1 MSRGRG
7 GASIVASP
15 VLVGAVTT
23 LIVIVSVFLAYN
35 ANKGLPFVPT
45 YDVSTQVPG
54 GANLVEGNEVRVGGF
69 RVGIVNKIRTTFQ
82 KTPPDGKLR
91 AIAVLDLKLDKR
103 VEPIAVD
110 SEILVR
116 PRSALGL
123 KYVEIIPG
131 KSQEMF
137 KPGATIPLANA
148 GNPVEFDDL
157 LNTFDESTRQ
167 YQQEALTGFGDA
179 FTGRGADLNE
189 AIASFSPFFDALTP
203 VMDSLNDPQT
213 GLKNFFKEI
222 GETSEQV
229 RPVAGLQGQ
238 VFGLM
243 ADTFDAITRDED
255 AFRATIERNPETL
268 DAAISSFPVQR
279 SFIGQFADLSR
290 RLRPTG
296 RILPRALPRLN
307 SALRVGTTV
316 LPQTVRLND
325 EIGDTFDA
333 LKDLVDEPTT
343 LLALKDLD
351 TTTAVVAPLLEYAA
365 PYQTVCSYGN
375 YFFGGL
381 GGHIS
386 EGTALGTSQRVLVK
400 DDHLTQQDN
409 RWGDFPADRPADV
422 PANVDPSSAYD
433 PRSPAPEE
441 DRALQASHTQPF
453 APAIDAKGNADCQI
467 GNSGYIDGPL
477 PQNGRYP
484 PSDTNGSNSDLT
496 EFERN
501 RSGGSH
507 VVAEADTPGLAGPTF
522 NGVPSLKD
530 VP

>member
-1 MSRGRG
+1 
-7 GASIVASP
+7 
-15 VLVGAVTT
+15 
-23 LIVIVSVFLAYN
+23 
-35 ANKGLPFVPT
+35 
-45 YDVSTQVPG
+45 
-54 GANLVEGNEVRVGGF
+54 VRVGGF
-69 RVGIVNKIRTTFQ
+69 RVGIVDKIRTRFRQ
-82 KTPPDGKLR
+82 TPPDGKLR
-91 AIAVLDLKLDKR
+91 AVAVLDLKLDKT
-103 VEPIAVD
+103 VEPIATD

-131 KSQEMF
+131 KSQDNF
-137 KPGATIPLANA
+137 SPGATIPLENA

-157 LNTFDESTRQ
+157 LNTFDESTRA

-179 FTGRGADLNE
+179 FTGRGQDLNE

-203 VMDSLNDPQT
+203 VMDSLNDPRT
-213 GLKNFFKEI
+213 GLKDFFKEI
-222 GETSEQV
+222 GETSAEV
-229 RPVAGLQGQ
+229 RPVAGLQGEL
-238 VFGLM
+238 FGLM
-243 ADTFDAITRDED
+243 ADTFDAITRDPD
-255 AFRATIERNPETL
+255 AFRATIERSPETM
-268 DAAISSFPVQR
+268 DAAIRSFPVQR
-279 SFIGQFADLSR
+279 SFVTQFAELSR

-307 SALRVGTTV
+307 DAMRVGTTV
-316 LPQTVRLND
+316 LPQTVDLNQ
-325 EIGDTFDA
+325 EVGDTFDA

-343 LLALKDLD
+343 LLALQDLD

-375 YFFGGL
+375 YFFAGL

-386 EGTALGTSQRVLVK
+386 EGTSLGTSERVLLK
-400 DDHLTQQDN
+400 DDHLNTGQSN
-409 RWGDFPADRPADV
+409 KWSTFPNPRPSDV
-422 PANVDPSSAYD
+422 PSDVDPSSAYD
-433 PRSPAPEE
+433 TSNPAPEE
-441 DRALQASHTQPF
+441 DRALQAAHTQPF

-477 PQNGRYP
+477 PATGRYP
-484 PSDTNGSNSDLT
+484 PAPSSPDFD
-496 EFERN
+496 EERA
-501 RSGGSH
+501 GGSH

>member
-7 GASIVASP
+7 TASIVASP

-45 YDVSTQVPG
+45 YDISAQVPG

-69 RVGIVNKIRTTFQ
+69 RVGIVDKIRTRFRRV
-82 KTPPDGKLR
+82 PPDGKLR
-91 AIAVLDLKLDKR
+91 AVAVLDLKLDKT
-103 VEPIAVD
+103 VEPIATD
-110 SEILVR
+110 SQIIVR

-123 KYVEIIPG
+123 KYVEITPG
-131 KSQEMF
+131 KSEQAF
-137 KPGATIPLANA
+137 DPGATIPLENA
-148 GNPVEFDDL
+148 GNPVEFDDF
-157 LNTFDESTRQ
+157 LNTFDQRTRQ

-179 FTGRGADLNE
+179 FTGRGQDLNE
-189 AIASFSPFFDALTP
+189 AIASLSPFFDALIP

-213 GLKNFFKEI
+213 GLRNFFKEI
-222 GETSEQV
+222 GETAAEV
-229 RPVAGLQGQ
+229 RPVAGLQGEL
-238 VFGLM
+238 FGLM
-243 ADTFDAITRDED
+243 ADTFDAITRDPD
-255 AFRATIERNPETL
+255 AFRATIERSPETM
-268 DAAISSFPVQR
+268 DVAIRSFPVQR
-279 SFIGQFADLSR
+279 SFLNQFAELSR

-296 RILPRALPRLN
+296 RILPTALPRLN
-307 SALRVGTTV
+307 SALRVGTDV
-316 LPQTVRLND
+316 LPDTVALNQ
-325 EIGDTFDA
+325 ETGETFEA
-333 LKDLVDEPTT
+333 LEDLVDEPTT

-375 YFFGGL
+375 YFFAGL

-386 EGTALGTSQRVLVK
+386 EGTNLGTAQRVLVK

-409 RWGDFPADRPADV
+409 RWSDFPADRPADV
-422 PANVDPSSAYD
+422 PSNIDPSSAYD

-441 DRALQASHTQPF
+441 DKALQASHTQPF

-484 PSDTNGSNSDLT
+484 PSPTDGSNSDLT
-496 EFERN
+496 DFERN